1 MPKQESAEMSGTGAT
16 LAPHSPPAT
25 SFADW
30 LKQTIDK
37 RK

>member
-1 MPKQESAEMSGTGAT
+1 MSGTGASLT
-16 LAPHSPPAT
+16 PHSQSAN